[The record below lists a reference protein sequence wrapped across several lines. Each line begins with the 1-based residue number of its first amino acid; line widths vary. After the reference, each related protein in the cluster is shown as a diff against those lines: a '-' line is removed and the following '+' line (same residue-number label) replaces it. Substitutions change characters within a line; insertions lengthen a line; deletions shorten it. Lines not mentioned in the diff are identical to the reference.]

1 MRPSWATVARLG
13 SGVVETALFQFPTC
27 SYAAAMALAASHS
40 DLPVVCLRN
49 RRASDPDAKI
59 GQAHLR

>member
-27 SYAAAMALAASHS
+27 SHAAAMALRAKYNTRSKVE
-40 DLPVVCLRN
+40 D
-49 RRASDPDAKI
+49 RRPSRYGLKRATSYKKL
-59 GQAHLR
+59 H